1 MANDIYNYSVM
12 TNTGKGF
19 ITLEDSRAFWISG
32 QPANVWI
39 ATDCRESRH
48 WVARNRG
55 VSKTKDQAQ
64 TLVTAAVDADQD
76 AWDDDNVEG
85 ESSAEKIIRIGPKP
99 ADITIPQEINMAN
112 DKGFFN
118 YWVVANSGKGFITH
132 TDSRK
137 FWIKGYPANVWV
149 CDDIP
154 ESRDWGAR
162 NSAASKT
169 KSQAQTLVTNQIN
182 SNQDTW
188 DNDNVDGESADE
200 KIERLGSKPEDIT
213 LP

>member
-19 ITLEDSRAFWISG
+19 ITLEDSRAFWRAEY
-32 QPANVWI
+32 PANVWV
-39 ATDCRESRH
+39 ATDVRESRH
-48 WVARNRG
+48 WVARNNG

-64 TLVTAAVDADQD
+64 TLVTAVVDA
-76 AWDDDNVEG
+76 AKSTWDDDNVES
-85 ESSAEKIIRIGPKP
+85 ESSAEKIARLGPKP
-99 ADITIPQEINMAN
+99 TDITIPQEINMAT

-118 YWVVANSGKGFITH
+118 YWVVANSGKGFITY

-137 FWIKGYPANVWV
+137 FWIGGYPGNVWV

-169 KSQAQTLVTNQIN
+169 KSQAQTIVTNIIEAEQA
-182 SNQDTW
+182 TW
-188 DNDNVDGESADE
+188 DDLSDDDKAASQGRPAT
-200 KIERLGSKPEDIT
+200 IT